1 MDLTELVT
9 QTPAIGAILIIVA
22 WFLKALSKRDA
33 ILKDVGDEYQKSRDE
48 CHSVQRDA
56 IEVMRENSRV
66 FGQNAE
72 LLREVTRLLR
82 VLNGK
87 GKG

>member
-1 MDLTELVT
+1 MDFTEIAS

-33 ILKDVGDEYQKSRDE
+33 VLKDVGDQYGKSRDE

-56 IEVMRENSRV
+56 IEAMRENSRV

-72 LLREVTRLLR
+72 LLREVTTLLR
-82 VLNGK
+82 ELNGK
-87 GKG
+87 RKN